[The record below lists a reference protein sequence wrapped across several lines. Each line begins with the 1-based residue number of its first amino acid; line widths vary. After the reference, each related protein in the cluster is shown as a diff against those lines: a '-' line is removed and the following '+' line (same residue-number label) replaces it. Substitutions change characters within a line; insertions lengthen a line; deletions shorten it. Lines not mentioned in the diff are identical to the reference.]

1 MAKHVCQRYLKSI
14 NVALC
19 HFDRTRSN
27 GAREFFRQVMAE
39 KWKSPNPSIETSMTL
54 HMYDEPPKVT
64 LSLIDGSTS
73 SIVLGRGSVAEYLEE
88 LENRTRQVEQAMV
101 DKGVPLPTA
110 DPMASGS
117 LSATGKKKK

>member
-1 MAKHVCQRYLKSI
+1 MIIISSPESHHHHI
-14 NVALC
+14 GLC
-19 HFDRTRSN
+19 L
-27 GAREFFRQVMAE
+27 
-39 KWKSPNPSIETSMTL
+39 TL
-54 HMYDEPPKVT
+54 AHPLAFSV
-64 LSLIDGSTS
+64 DGSTS
-73 SIVLGRGSVAEYLEE
+73 IIVLGRGSVAEYLEE